1 MNATTSEP
9 VRAVDYKRLR
19 VESTAFPEGG
29 LIPERYTCDGKNI
42 SPPFII
48 HHIPE
53 ETVCLALIMEDPD
66 APGGTW
72 VHWLLWNMP
81 VTSHIDENYIHGVK
95 GLNDFGTN
103 NYRGP
108 CPPDI
113 VHRYFFKLYALNEL
127 LDLPAGSRKYELTKS
142 MSSHIVAFGEY
153 SGLYKR
159 NEYGVEG
166 PVAYEDE

>member
-19 VESTAFPEGG
+19 VECTAFPEGG

-53 ETVCLALIMEDPD
+53 EAVCLALIKEDPD

-81 VTSHIDENYIHGVK
+81 VTSHI
-95 GLNDFGTN
+95 
-103 NYRGP
+103 
-108 CPPDI
+108 
-113 VHRYFFKLYALNEL
+113 
-127 LDLPAGSRKYELTKS
+127 
-142 MSSHIVAFGEY
+142 VAFGEY

-159 NEYGVEG
+159 NEYGEEG